1 MIKNAL
7 TITITRLIAAFITLI
22 LVLATARIYGAT
34 GRGEISLLIL
44 GITLIT
50 IVAGVVA
57 GPSLVYLLNKINVR
71 NAYILSLSWIIISSI
86 CTGLII
92 IQLHLIAPNFY
103 LWIMLLG
110 ALQAAFQAH
119 QYFVLA
125 SNNIRA
131 FNYSTLL
138 QSGSMVLFFIA
149 LEYINPHQITNY
161 AIAQAGSCVVGI
173 IPTLFY
179 LFNINQSALQMNE
192 ELKHTAYTIIKTG
205 IITQT
210 ANIVQ
215 LLSYR
220 LNFYVIKD
228 QIDVATVGIYSISI
242 MITDTILIISKS
254 MGTSMYA
261 SVASNKSCNSPQL
274 ATRNIQLSVLLTVV
288 AYVLVAIVPQVL
300 IVNLFSKEFI
310 PVKEWC
316 LLSAFSALLFTCT
329 LGISNYF
336 SGNGAFTINTKGS
349 LIAAISIVLL
359 SWPSVYYYNVYGAIL
374 ATTLA
379 SLTQLLYMW
388 YVFKKQNTG
397 VKLIQLLPSL
407 VVIKQAIYQLKNKF

>member
-7 TITITRLIAAFITLI
+7 TITITRLIAAFITLL

-50 IVAGVVA
+50 IVAGVLA
-57 GPSLVYLLNKINVR
+57 GPSLVYLLNKVNVR
-71 NAYILSLSWIIISSI
+71 NAYILSLVWIIISSI
-86 CTGLII
+86 CTGFII
-92 IQLHLIAPNFY
+92 ILLHLIAPEFY
-103 LWIMLLG
+103 VWIMLLG
-110 ALQAAFQAH
+110 SLQAVFQAH

-125 SNNIRA
+125 SNSIKS

-138 QSGSMVLFFIA
+138 QSGSMVVVFIV
-149 LEYINPHQITNY
+149 LEYINPHHITNY
-161 AIAQAGSCVVGI
+161 AIAHAASCVMGI
-173 IPTLFY
+173 LPTLPY
-179 LFNINQSALQMNE
+179 LFIIEQTNE
-192 ELKHTAYTIIKTG
+192 QHTETLVSTGYRIIKTG

-261 SVASNKSCNSPQL
+261 SVASNESSNTPQL
-274 ATRNIQLSVLLTVV
+274 TMRNIQLSLLLTVG
-288 AYVLVAIVPQVL
+288 AYVLVALVPQVL
-300 IVNLFSKEFI
+300 IINLFSVEFI

-329 LGISNYF
+329 VGISNYF
-336 SGNGAFTINTKGS
+336 SGNGAFAVNTKGS

-359 SWPSVYYYNVYGAIL
+359 SWPCVHYYNVYGAIL

-379 SLTQLLYMW
+379 TIAQLLYMW
-388 YVFKKQNTG
+388 YTFKKNSSQ
-397 VKLIQLLPSL
+397 
-407 VVIKQAIYQLKNKF
+407 

>member
-7 TITITRLIAAFITLI
+7 TITITRLIAAFITLL

-57 GPSLVYLLNKINVR
+57 GSSLVYLLNKVNVR
-71 NAYILSLSWIIISSI
+71 NAYILSLAWIVISSV
-86 CTGLII
+86 CTGFII
-92 IQLHLIAPNFY
+92 IQLHLIAPEFY
-103 LWIMLLG
+103 VWIMILG
-110 ALQAAFQAH
+110 ALQAVFQAH

-125 SNNIRA
+125 SNSIKA
-131 FNYSTLL
+131 FNYSTVL
-138 QSGSMVLFFIA
+138 QSGSMVVFFIV

-161 AIAQAGSCVVGI
+161 AIAQLSSCVVGI
-173 IPTLFY
+173 LPTLPY
-179 LFNINQSALQMNE
+179 LFNIKQTTLQLNE
-192 ELKHTAYTIIKTG
+192 ELKHTGYTIIKTG

-261 SVASNKSCNSPQL
+261 SVASNESSNTSQL
-274 ATRNIQLSVLLTVV
+274 TMRNIQLSLLLTAL
-288 AYVLVAIVPQVL
+288 AYVLVALVPQVL
-300 IVNLFSKEFI
+300 IINLFSVEFI

-329 LGISNYF
+329 VGISNYF

-349 LIAAISIVLL
+349 VIAAISIVLL
-359 SWPSVYYYNVYGAIL
+359 SWPCVHYFNVYGAIL
-374 ATTLA
+374 STTLA
-379 SLTQLLYMW
+379 TITQLVYMW
-388 YVFKKQNTG
+388 YMFKKQNASVT
-397 VKLIQLLPSL
+397 ITQLLPTA
-407 VVIKQAIYQLKNKF
+407 VVLKQVINQVKNRF